1 MTEAAAAPALMH
13 PLPTSSV
20 RVLLQGVVDY
30 AGLFPPAS
38 LDMAAAAAEYAEH
51 RAGPYG
57 WALGRFVLPAARLE
71 EFEESAPAL
80 LPRLGAESWALSALL
95 GSDIEQD
102 IERIEVFNERHR
114 DARSGAVLVDTVETK
129 THSPRDVE
137 RAAELLDRRFDT
149 YMEVPVGEDP
159 ADLLAAIAQTTAKA
173 KIRTGGVT
181 PDAFPSSAQVARFLS
196 RCVARNVAFKATAG
210 LHHPLRAEYRLTYA
224 SDAPTGT
231 MFGFLNVLLAVA
243 ALRAGEGLAGTDPV
257 ATLDERESRAFEF
270 DDLGVRWR
278 GRAFPL
284 DLLTEARD
292 SMVTFGSCS
301 FREPVDALRA
311 MSLL

>member
-1 MTEAAAAPALMH
+1 
-13 PLPTSSV
+13 
-20 RVLLQGVVDY
+20 
-30 AGLFPPAS
+30 
-38 LDMAAAAAEYAEH
+38 
-51 RAGPYG
+51 
-57 WALGRFVLPAARLE
+57 LE

-114 DARSGAVLVDTVETK
+114 DARS
-129 THSPRDVE
+129 
-137 RAAELLDRRFDT
+137 
-149 YMEVPVGEDP
+149 
-159 ADLLAAIAQTTAKA
+159 
-173 KIRTGGVT
+173 
-181 PDAFPSSAQVARFLS
+181 AFPSGAQVARFLS
-196 RCVARNVAFKATAG
+196 RCIARNVAFKATAG

-224 SDAPTGT
+224 PDAPTGT

-243 ALRAGEGLAGTDPV
+243 ALRAGERLAGTEPV
-257 ATLDERESRAFEF
+257 AILDERDSRAFEF
-270 DDLGVRWR
+270 DDRGVRWR
-278 GRAFPL
+278 GHAFPL

-301 FREPVDALRA
+301 FREPMDALRA

>member
-1 MTEAAAAPALMH
+1 MTEAAAASDLMH
-13 PLPTSSV
+13 PTSSV
-20 RVLLQGVVDY
+20 RVLLHGIVDY

-38 LDMAAAAAEYAEH
+38 LDMASAAAEYAEH
-51 RAGPYG
+51 RAGPYA

-71 EFEESAPAL
+71 EFEESAGTL
-80 LPRLGAESWALSALL
+80 LPRQGADFWGLSALL
-95 GSDIEQD
+95 GSDIEED
-102 IERIEVFNERHR
+102 IERIENFNGRHR

-149 YMEVPVGEDP
+149 YMEVPVSEDP
-159 ADLLAAIAQTTAKA
+159 AELLEAIAQTTAKA

-196 RCVARNVAFKATAG
+196 RSIARNVAFKATAG

-231 MFGFLNVLLAVA
+231 MFGFLNMLLAVA
-243 ALRAGEGLAGTDPV
+243 AVHAGERLAGTDIV
-257 ATLDERESRAFEF
+257 AILDERDSRNIAF
-270 DDLGVRWR
+270 DDTGARWR
-278 GRAFPL
+278 GQAFPIE
-284 DLLTEARD
+284 LLTKARE
-292 SMVTFGSCS
+292 SMLAFGSCS
-301 FREPVDALRA
+301 FREPLDALRS